1 MVDKLAMSAEQLLG
15 DEGRLL
21 NAATSV
27 RRRVMFLGR
36 RITIALHPFSSNVI
50 GRNLRSVVTTS
61 ALTFIKD
68 ELPNELQRLFLSNK
82 EAELAWIR
90 LGQSRQRQLLES
102 PFAAKKQ
109 ETRDRRVAHIK
120 TMLTDLRT
128 AKP

>member
-1 MVDKLAMSAEQLLG
+1 
-15 DEGRLL
+15 
-21 NAATSV
+21 
-27 RRRVMFLGR
+27 
-36 RITIALHPFSSNVI
+36 
-50 GRNLRSVVTTS
+50 LRSVVTTS